1 MPIGQKVFEI
11 KWKGM
16 MMTIKDVGEGSFT
29 MEMTAQGE
37 FTGFGPAKGLKGSAM
52 TTFLDTFHRG
62 GVSTGTGQGILTTA
76 DGDMVVYRTTFASR
90 MKDAGKQAWV
100 GPVTY
105 MTESKKL
112 EFLNTIVCISEGEG
126 ESGSPEGKDTV
137 FEWVP

>member
-16 MMTIKDVGEGSFT
+16 TMTIKDVGEGSFT

-52 TTFLDTFHRG
+52 TTFLDTFHRS
-62 GVSTGTGQGILTTA
+62 GVSTGTGQGILTTT
-76 DGDMVVYRTTFASR
+76 DGDMVVYRTTFASK
-90 MKDAGKQAWV
+90 MKDGGKQAWI

-105 MTESKKL
+105 MTESKKM
-112 EFLNTIVCISEGEG
+112 EFLNGMVCISEGEG

-137 FEWVP
+137 YEWVP